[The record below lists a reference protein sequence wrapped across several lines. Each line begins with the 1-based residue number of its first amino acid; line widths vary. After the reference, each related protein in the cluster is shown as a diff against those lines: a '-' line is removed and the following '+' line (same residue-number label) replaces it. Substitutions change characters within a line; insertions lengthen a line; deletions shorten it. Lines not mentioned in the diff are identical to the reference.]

1 MPSSCLLGLTAVAAL
16 VFPSRANDDPE
27 LLMEQTVR
35 KAVERVA
42 PSVVKIET
50 LGGLERVGRL
60 LVGTGPTTGLAV
72 TPDGYILSSAFNF
85 VSKPTSI
92 LVTLPSGKR
101 SAASIVARDESRMLV
116 LLKVETD
123 EKFPVPEALPRDQ
136 LQVGQTTIAVGRT
149 YPGPTPNISVGI
161 LSAANRIW
169 GKAIQTDAKISP
181 SNYGGP
187 LIDLEGRVL
196 GLLVPLSPQAQ
207 GEVAGAEWYD
217 AGIGFA
223 VPLTDVLRQLDKM
236 KKGEDLQPGILGISL
251 KPGNMFA
258 DPAEIGACHGNSPAS
273 KAGFK
278 KGDVIVEVDGIPVR
292 RQSELKHALGAR
304 YAGDKVKVVAMRG
317 EERIEA
323 ILELID
329 KLDPYAHPFLGI
341 LPKRYP
347 AKERGGVVVRYV
359 YAGSPADEAGIMPGD
374 RLTHLGTEPIP
385 DGPTMQEMIATIDPT
400 EPLKV
405 VYERGGKSTEVSVKT
420 QLLPTDVPPTLP
432 PAGEAPTDG
441 NVEGPQVGVV
451 EIKLPE
457 ESNECFAYVP
467 PTYHPEVPHGVFIW
481 LHAPGGYDRDALL
494 ERWKK
499 HCDNT
504 DLILL
509 APNSADPKKWE
520 RTEAAFV
527 HKALEDVLANY
538 NIDRTRIV
546 VGGYQGGAAMAYLV
560 GFTHRELIRG
570 IATVDAAL
578 PARTR
583 PPANDPI
590 QRLAFYTT
598 TAAKSVLASQIEAGV
613 KKLREMK
620 YPVTVHSQGDQ
631 AGRLNDAERS
641 ELIRWIDTLDRI

>member
-1 MPSSCLLGLTAVAAL
+1 VSAD
-16 VFPSRANDDPE
+16 DDPE
-27 LLMEQTVR
+27 LLMEQAVR
-35 KAVERVA
+35 SAVERVA
-42 PSVVKIET
+42 PSVVRIET

-60 LVGTGPTTGLAV
+60 LVGSGPTTGLAV
-72 TPDGYILSSAFNF
+72 SADGYVMSSAFNF
-85 VSKPTSI
+85 VNKPTSI

-101 SAASIVARDESRMLV
+101 AGASIVARDESRMLV
-116 LLKVETD
+116 LLKVKTD
-123 EKFPVPEALPRDQ
+123 EKFRVPAAFPRDE

-207 GEVAGAEWYD
+207 GEIAGAEWYD

-223 VPLTDVLRQLDKM
+223 VPLSDVLPQLEKM
-236 KKGEDLQPGILGISL
+236 KKGEDLHPGVLGISL
-251 KPGNMFA
+251 KQGNLFA
-258 DPAEIGACHGNSPAS
+258 DPAEIGACHGNSPAA
-273 KAGFK
+273 KAGLK
-278 KGDVIVEVDGIPVR
+278 KGDTIVEVDGTPIR
-292 RQSELKHALGAR
+292 RQSELKHALGSH
-304 YAGDKVKVVAMRG
+304 YAGDKVNIVAVRG

-323 ILELID
+323 VVELID
-329 KLDPYAHPFLGI
+329 KLDPYEHPFLGI
-341 LPKRYP
+341 LPRRYP
-347 AKERGGVVVRYV
+347 VDERGGVIVRYV
-359 YAGSPADEAGIMPGD
+359 YAASPADEAGIVPGD
-374 RLTHLGTEPIP
+374 RLTHLGDEPLP
-385 DGPTMQEMIATIDPT
+385 DGPTMQEMMATVDPQQ
-400 EPLKV
+400 PLKI
-405 VYERGGKSTEVSVKT
+405 VYERGGKTSEVSVT
-420 QLLPTDVPPTLP
+420 PRSLPTEVPPTLP
-432 PAGEAPTDG
+432 PAGQFPQ
-441 NVEGPQVGVV
+441 EGDAERPQVGVV

-467 PTYHPEVPHGVFIW
+467 QAYHSDVPHGVFVW
-481 LHAPGGYDRDALL
+481 LHAPGGYDREALL
-494 ERWKK
+494 DRWKR
-499 HCDNT
+499 HCDGR

-509 APNSADPKKWE
+509 APKSADPKKWE

-527 HKALEDVLANY
+527 HKALEDVLAKY
-538 NIDRTRIV
+538 NVDRARIV

-560 GFTHRELIRG
+560 GFTHRDLIRG
-570 IATVDAAL
+570 IVAVDAAL

-590 QRLAFYTT
+590 LRLAFYTT
-598 TAAKSVLASQIEAGV
+598 SATKSLLAAQVEAGV

-620 YPVTVHSQGDQ
+620 YPVTVLEQGEQ
-631 AGRLNDAERS
+631 AGRFNDLERS